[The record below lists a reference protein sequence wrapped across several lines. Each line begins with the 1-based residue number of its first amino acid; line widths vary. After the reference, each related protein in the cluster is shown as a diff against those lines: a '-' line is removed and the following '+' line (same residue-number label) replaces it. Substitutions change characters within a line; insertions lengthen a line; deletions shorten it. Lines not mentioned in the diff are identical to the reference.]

1 MKTIT
6 TYRYKLEPNQSQTA
20 KFEHFS
26 GVCRMVYNMGLEV
39 KRDTYTLLRKN
50 VSQAELQVQIKELR
64 KGFSFV
70 KEVHSQ
76 VLQSSMDR
84 LFLAYDNFFAGRA
97 KYPKFRNKTLHNSF
111 SYKQG
116 ISYSDTHIYLPKI
129 GNVKY
134 RNSRPIPM
142 TAKIKGATVKKEVK
156 GWFVTVVFEYERVP
170 VPNPNKNLVVGIDLG
185 VKDFAILST
194 GETIAHPKT
203 VAKYQKELAKKQ
215 RALARKNK
223 GSKNRAKARIKV
235 VVVHAKI
242 RNIRKDFLHKLSTRI
257 VNENQV
263 IVLEDL
269 NIKGMSKRCKPKTNK
284 NGKHKRN
291 NQSAKSG
298 LNKAILD
305 SGWGEFGQMVNYK
318 AKWQNGQVITA
329 DRWYAS
335 SKECSNCH
343 EKNTELKL
351 SDRTWI
357 CKKCGTLH
365 DRDKNASKNLEAVG
379 HTVLARGNQHKAGD
393 NIAPPLPDIN
403 SEARAICP
411 GIPLL

>member
-142 TAKIKGATVKKEVK
+142 TAKIKGATVKKEDCQREPSDRS
-156 GWFVTVVFEYERVP
+156 GRFEYKRY
-170 VPNPNKNLVVGIDLG
+170 
-185 VKDFAILST
+185 VK
-194 GETIAHPKT
+194 
-203 VAKYQKELAKKQ
+203 
-215 RALARKNK
+215 
-223 GSKNRAKARIKV
+223 KV
-235 VVVHAKI
+235 
-242 RNIRKDFLHKLSTRI
+242 
-257 VNENQV
+257 
-263 IVLEDL
+263 
-269 NIKGMSKRCKPKTNK
+269 
-284 NGKHKRN
+284 
-291 NQSAKSG
+291 
-298 LNKAILD
+298 
-305 SGWGEFGQMVNYK
+305 
-318 AKWQNGQVITA
+318 
-329 DRWYAS
+329 
-335 SKECSNCH
+335 
-343 EKNTELKL
+343 
-351 SDRTWI
+351 
-357 CKKCGTLH
+357 
-365 DRDKNASKNLEAVG
+365 
-379 HTVLARGNQHKAGD
+379 
-393 NIAPPLPDIN
+393 
-403 SEARAICP
+403 
-411 GIPLL
+411 